1 MSSKL
6 VLRLFLFKYIKHYW
20 VVGLLCLFIQI
31 GTVFIWISYFWI
43 TKIIFSNFIPE
54 ASFLVFLKKALILY
68 TILFII
74 NNISLN
80 FLTTYLPNFLGAKIT
95 TILRQ
100 DIFRKIWE
108 RKISVIDNISL
119 GNLLSII
126 INDVIAVE
134 NFISDNLFRLI
145 GMFILSAG
153 IIIYLSI
160 LNLRLTLIIISLILI
175 FVIIFHLINF
185 EIHSLN
191 KKIRDYFAHI
201 NSFFQENLEGFTLVK
216 VFNRQERQ
224 KNILENLNEHYF
236 NSFLKNIKFYGISWC
251 IGYLFKGLILCLL
264 FIFMYKKIYEESGS
278 FIELGTFVV
287 FITSLG
293 MIFVFLQEIVSKN
306 KLFQMFSVSLE
317 RIFEFMEE
325 NDQEKPKSLVHKEI
339 NLKEKIEFKDV
350 WFSYKDEEFVLKNF
364 NLEIKKGEQIGIVG
378 RTGAGKTTIAN
389 LLLRFYDVN
398 KGEILIDGVNVKDVS
413 PQAVRSLFALIPQE
427 TFIFSGSIADNI
439 SLGDPNVSIDLI
451 KEAAKFVGLDNFIK
465 ELPNGYNED
474 MKEAGNRLSEGQK
487 QLISFA
493 RAYVFNRPI
502 IIFDEATSQ
511 LDNKTMIALEN
522 TLERIKGIKTTIII
536 AHHLST
542 VRFADKIIV
551 LDKGEIQEVGTHQEL
566 LEKKGIYYRLWQL
579 QRLEEKPILIEE
591 LGGILSKIVGYY
603 RQGYIRNASL
613 AKMVGERMGL
623 SFESIERLKIAT
635 LIYDIGKIFLP
646 KNILTKE
653 EKLTP
658 EEYELVKTHVK
669 YSKEFIEKWE
679 EYRDLAEIVYY
690 HHERWDGKGY
700 LCGLKGEEIPLESR
714 IISVID
720 AYYALTND
728 RPYRKALSQEEAK
741 SELIKCAGTQFD
753 PNVVKSFLAVLEE
766 EIAK

>member
-20 VVGLLCLFIQI
+20 VVGFLCLFIQI

-43 TKIIFSNFIPE
+43 TKIIFSNFIPQT
-54 ASFLVFLKKALILY
+54 SFLVFLKKALILY
-68 TILFII
+68 TIISII
-74 NNISLN
+74 HCILN
-80 FLTTYLPNFLGAKIT
+80 FLSIYLPNLLGAKIT

-108 RKISVIDNISL
+108 RKISFIDNVSL
-119 GNLLSII
+119 GDILSII

-753 PNVVKSFLAVLEE
+753 PSVVKSFLAVLEE

>member
-1 MSSKL
+1 
-6 VLRLFLFKYIKHYW
+6 
-20 VVGLLCLFIQI
+20 
-31 GTVFIWISYFWI
+31 
-43 TKIIFSNFIPE
+43 
-54 ASFLVFLKKALILY
+54 
-68 TILFII
+68 
-74 NNISLN
+74 
-80 FLTTYLPNFLGAKIT
+80 
-95 TILRQ
+95 
-100 DIFRKIWE
+100 
-108 RKISVIDNISL
+108 
-119 GNLLSII
+119 
-126 INDVIAVE
+126 
-134 NFISDNLFRLI
+134 
-145 GMFILSAG
+145 
-153 IIIYLSI
+153 
-160 LNLRLTLIIISLILI
+160 
-175 FVIIFHLINF
+175 
-185 EIHSLN
+185 
-191 KKIRDYFAHI
+191 
-201 NSFFQENLEGFTLVK
+201 
-216 VFNRQERQ
+216 VFNRQGRQ